1 MDTPT
6 SPRIAFWGTDSFV
19 LPVLEA
25 LHAAGLSPQ
34 LVITTPDR
42 PHERT
47 KVPVPSPVKTWALSH
62 AVPVDQPERLKEYS
76 PRGTWDLFI
85 VASYGKIIPQRIL
98 DMARFGTLNVH
109 PSLLP
114 KFRGPSPVPSSI
126 LAGEV
131 NTGVSIM
138 LLDAEMDHGPLLA
151 EVPYTSD
158 PRETTTTLLPR
169 LFGLGGAALA
179 DIVPAWIAGRI
190 VPREQD
196 HSVAT
201 YTKKFTGEDG
211 RLDFNTMTG
220 DEIDRRVR
228 ALNPEPGTYV
238 MLMNNDRA
246 FRVKVLETKI
256 EHGRLKLV
264 SVQPEGKT
272 PMSWVSFIKRYPQ
285 MATSFEAKP

>member
-34 LVITTPDR
+34 LVVTTPDR

-47 KVPVPSPVKTWALSH
+47 KVPVPSPVKVWALAH
-62 AVPVDQPERLKEYS
+62 AIPVDQPARLKEYS
-76 PRGTWDLFI
+76 LPGTWDLFV

-98 DMARFGTLNVH
+98 DMARHGTLNVH

-114 KFRGPSPVPSSI
+114 KFRGASPVPSSV

-131 NTGVSIM
+131 QTGVSVM
-138 LLDAEMDHGPLLA
+138 LLDAEMDHGPILT
-151 EVPYTSD
+151 EVSYTAN
-158 PRETTTTLLPR
+158 PRETTATLLPG
-169 LFGLGGAALA
+169 LFSLGGTALA
-179 DIVPAWIAGRI
+179 DIIPAWIAGQI
-190 VPREQD
+190 TPREQD
-196 HSVAT
+196 HSAAT

-211 RLDFNTMTG
+211 RLDFNTMSG

-238 MLMNNDRA
+238 ITTIDGKP
-246 FRVKVLETKI
+246 FRVKILETDIQDGK
-256 EHGRLKLV
+256 LKLLTV
-264 SVQPEGKT
+264 LPEGKT
-272 PMSWVSFIKRYPQ
+272 PTNTTIAVR
-285 MATSFEAKP
+285 KP